1 MPRSKTTQRDPILAL
16 VFERAEKIGG
26 VRALAE
32 RLGIHRVAVY
42 QWRRVPEAHVRE
54 VGEILHIAKNR
65 LRPDLYD

>member
-1 MPRSKTTQRDPILAL
+1 MPRSQGATKDAILAL
-16 VFERAEKIGG
+16 VFERAGG

-42 QWRRVPEAHVRE
+42 QWRRVPEQHVRAVAE
-54 VGEILHIAKNR
+54 MTRIAKNR

>member
-1 MPRSKTTQRDPILAL
+1 MQTRLQSLIES
-16 VFERAEKIGG
+16 VVNVVIGYM
-26 VRALAE
+26 VALAE

>member
-42 QWRRVPEAHVRE
+42 QWRRVPENHVRA
-54 VGEILHIAKNR
+54 VADMTGIAKKR